1 MSSFMSKIIRSSMF
15 SSIALAVLGALLF
28 FQSELTIVSIS
39 YIIGA
44 VLVGIGL
51 AAIIKFVNNLNK
63 DIKNE
68 LDMIY
73 GTVTV
78 ILGIIVISNPK
89 AIASIIPFVLG
100 ILIIIS
106 SAAKLQ
112 YGLELRKGN
121 NDLWTG
127 TVILSSI
134 TLLCGILLIFNPF
147 AGAEFITKVVGILLF
162 VYAVLDIISTI
173 RISKTIK
180 EVKNELTEKIVEADV
195 VEDKTTNKKRKSTKK
210 KNTKKSKEEE

>member
-1 MSSFMSKIIRSSMF
+1 MSSFMSKIIKSSMF
-15 SSIALAVLGALLF
+15 SSIALAILGALLF

-44 VLVGIGL
+44 LLVGIGVV
-51 AAIIKFVNNLNK
+51 AIIKFINNLNK
-63 DIKNE
+63 NVKNE

-100 ILIIIS
+100 VLIIIS

>member
-78 ILGIIVISNPK
+78 VLGIIVISNPK

-173 RISKTIK
+173 RIRNTIK

-195 VEDKTTNKKRKSTKK
+195 VEDKTTSKKRKSTKK
-210 KNTKKSKEEE
+210 KKKDKEEE